1 MNASGRWSRVLLIV
15 GLLCM
20 LIGAVDPLEGS
31 FVSLPGIG
39 MVAIGALLGKSRYR
53 KLLYR
58 SFVLVAVGVGAL
70 VVLSALGGIRL
81 SSKDAGHSMWWGLF
95 LLPYP
100 VGWIM
105 GLVGAILSLTK
116 SFKRPE
122 Q

>member
-31 FVSLPGIG
+31 FVILPGIG

-116 SFKRPE
+116 SSKRPE